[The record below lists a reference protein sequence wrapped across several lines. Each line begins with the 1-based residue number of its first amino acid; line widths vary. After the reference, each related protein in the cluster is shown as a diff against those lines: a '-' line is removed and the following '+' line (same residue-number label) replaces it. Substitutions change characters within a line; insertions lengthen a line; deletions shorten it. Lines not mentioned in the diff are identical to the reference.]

1 MKVSGQSAASFIG
14 AALFILPAEHG
25 DNVYGAGKMFQ
36 KMEKGSPEVP
46 DQRIDFG
53 GILPPDPLE

>member
-1 MKVSGQSAASFIG
+1 MKVSDQSAASFIG

-25 DNVYGAGKMFQ
+25 GNVYGARKMFQ
-36 KMEKGSPEVP
+36 EKEKGSSGVP